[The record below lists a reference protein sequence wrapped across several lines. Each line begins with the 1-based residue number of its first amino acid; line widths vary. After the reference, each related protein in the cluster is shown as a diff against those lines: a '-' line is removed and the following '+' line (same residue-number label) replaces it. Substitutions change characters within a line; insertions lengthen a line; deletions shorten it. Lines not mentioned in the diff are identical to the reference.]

1 MEKEIQYLLEMI
13 DRPVF
18 IVRDG
23 IIRQANQ
30 MAKNR
35 LIRIGD
41 AIAPLIE
48 AHADDYAAFESGNL
62 HLTLN
67 FGEFTCGASVSK
79 RDNYD
84 VFLMDR
90 EQDLG
95 QLQMLALAGQQIRT
109 PLTGIMSIADMLL
122 PRLQEDSRERE
133 LVGQLSRGLFQLLRF
148 AGNMADAERYADGSI
163 VHMQRTEM
171 ASFLKEVFAKAQ
183 VHLESQSVHMQYKG
197 LEKAVFTLADREQLE
212 RAIFNM
218 LSNAAKFA
226 PKGSTVT
233 VTSEA
238 TEKLL
243 RITVEDHGEGIP
255 QHVQG
260 SLFHRYQR
268 EPAIEDSRH
277 GLGLGLT
284 LIHAVAAIHGGTVL
298 VDHPNG
304 TRVTMTVA
312 IRKQSPGG
320 LRSPVL
326 QISDYAG
333 GWDSALVELS
343 DALPP
348 SSYETV
354 F

>member
-18 IVRDG
+18 IVHDG
-23 IIRQANQ
+23 IIQQANQ

-41 AIAPLIE
+41 AIAPLVE
-48 AHADDYAAFESGNL
+48 NHADDYTAFQSGNL
-62 HLTLN
+62 HLTLD
-67 FGEFTCGASVSK
+67 FGEFTCGASVHKHEDS
-79 RDNYD
+79 D

-90 EQDLG
+90 EEDLV
-95 QLQMLALAGQQIRT
+95 QLQALALAGQQIRT
-109 PLTGIMSIADMLL
+109 PLTSIMSLADMLL
-122 PRLQEDSRERE
+122 PRLQEDSKERE
-133 LVGQLSRGLFQLLRF
+133 LVGQLSRGLFQLLRI
-148 AGNMADAERYADGSI
+148 AGNMADAERYSDNRI
-163 VHMQRTEM
+163 INMQRTEM
-171 ASFLKEVFAKAQ
+171 AGFLKEVFAKAAA
-183 VHLESQSVHMQYKG
+183 HLESKSVQLQYSG
-197 LEKAVFTLADREQLE
+197 LSNSVFTLADREQLE
-212 RAIFNM
+212 RAIYNIV
-218 LSNAAKFA
+218 SNAAKFA
-226 PKGSTVT
+226 PKGSTVSAAAE
-233 VTSEA
+233 VVG
-238 TEKLL
+238 KLL
-243 RITVEDHGEGIP
+243 RISIEDLGDGIP

-284 LIHAVAAIHGGTVL
+284 LIHAVASVHGGTVL
-298 VDHPNG
+298 IDHPKG

-312 IRKQSPGG
+312 IRKQIPGG

-326 QISDYAG
+326 QISNYTG

-343 DALPP
+343 DSLPP
-348 SSYETV
+348 SSYENI